1 MSSSLSFS
9 TFDTNQSNNLSV
21 SKIQS
26 QSRRKNKTIKKK
38 PTKKVENFLNSINEG
53 FNDMEDSDESVLANF
68 EPMGNPI
75 ITKAPDDKKEE
86 NMPPQIQSD
95 DPVSVEQ
102 FETINQDEL
111 SENNYKNYMNTYV
124 PYYTK
129 TANQANL
136 HGSKDQLMKK
146 LNYMIHLLEKQE
158 DEKTSNVTEELV
170 LYMFLGV
177 FTIFCVDS
185 FARAGKYTR

>member
-1 MSSSLSFS
+1 MASSLSYS
-9 TFDTNQSNNLSV
+9 TFDTNQSKNLSI

-26 QSRRKNKTIKKK
+26 QNRRKNKTIKKK
-38 PTKKVENFLNSINEG
+38 PSKKAENFLNSIQENYT
-53 FNDMEDSDESVLANF
+53 DMDGGDDSLADF
-68 EPMGNPI
+68 EPISNPV
-75 ITKAPDDKKEE
+75 ITKAPDDKKKQD
-86 NMPPQIQSD
+86 MPPAQTD
-95 DPVSVEQ
+95 EAVSVEA
-102 FETINQDEL
+102 FEAINENDLAQ
-111 SENNYKNYMNTYV
+111 NNYQQYMNTYV
-124 PYYTK
+124 PYYSK
-129 TANQANL
+129 PSNQANL

>member
-1 MSSSLSFS
+1 MASSLSYS
-9 TFDTNQSNNLSV
+9 TFETNQSKNLSI

-26 QSRRKNKTIKKK
+26 QNRRKNKTIKKK
-38 PTKKVENFLNSINEG
+38 PSKKAENFLNSIQENYT
-53 FNDMEDSDESVLANF
+53 DMDGNGDCLADF
-68 EPMGNPI
+68 EPISNPV
-75 ITKAPDDKKEE
+75 ITKAPDDKKKQD
-86 NMPPQIQSD
+86 MPPAQTD
-95 DPVSVEQ
+95 EAVSVEA
-102 FETINQDEL
+102 FESINENDMAQ
-111 SENNYKNYMNTYV
+111 NNYQQYMNTYV
-124 PYYTK
+124 PYYSK
-129 TANQANL
+129 PSNQANL

>member
-1 MSSSLSFS
+1 MASSLSYS
-9 TFDTNQSNNLSV
+9 TFETNQSKNLSI

-26 QSRRKNKTIKKK
+26 QNRRKNKTIKKK
-38 PTKKVENFLNSINEG
+38 PSKKAENFLNSIQENYTDMD
-53 FNDMEDSDESVLANF
+53 NDGDGLADF
-68 EPMGNPI
+68 EPISNPV
-75 ITKAPDDKKEE
+75 ITKAPDDKKKQD
-86 NMPPQIQSD
+86 MPPAQTD
-95 DPVSVEQ
+95 EAVSVEA
-102 FETINQDEL
+102 FEAINENDMAQ
-111 SENNYKNYMNTYV
+111 NNYQQYMNTYV
-124 PYYTK
+124 PYYSK
-129 TANQANL
+129 PSNQANL